1 MIRSEMK
8 MFVRMKEREREDK
21 SGVEEAMTTR
31 DRLLQCTTSGLVI
44 HFRDEIVKRGILLFN

>member
-1 MIRSEMK
+1 MK

-21 SGVEEAMTTR
+21 SGVEEEITTR

-44 HFRDEIVKRGILLFN
+44 HFRDEIVKRGILL

>member
-31 DRLLQCTTSGLVI
+31 DRLLPCTTSGLVI
-44 HFRDEIVKRGILLFN
+44 HFRDEIVKRGILL